1 MTHSPRPSVR
11 SGEIS
16 LADIALG
23 LLLIAAGAA
32 SRIWFRDI
40 PNFQPVAAI
49 GLFAGYYFRSRWLAG
64 AVPLAALVASD
75 LVIGGYQWQMMVVVY
90 AMIALPALVGPA
102 LRRFFPAAN
111 PISAAN
117 HRLPG
122 RTPGRLAARRHPLL
136 FEHQFR
142 LVALVQHVRQK
153 PQRPL
158 RLLSRRS
165 ALLPLHPRRQRP
177 LWLHPLRQ
185 PRPRRPTRLAHLTR
199 ILSPGVENCF
209 ANSVPSCVGC
219 DVVSG
224 YRISLFGDTHRQ
236 MLGDLREQA

>member
-102 LRRFFPAAN
+102 LRRFFPLQTQSPLQTTGSLAGLLGASLLAAILFFLSTNFAWWPWSSMYDKNLSGLFACYLAGLPFFRYTLAAN
-111 PISAAN
+111 ALFGLTLFGSLA
-117 HRLPG
+117 
-122 RTPGRLAARRHPLL
+122 LAAQLGWRTSPV
-136 FEHQFR
+136 F
-142 LVALVQHVRQK
+142 
-153 PQRPL
+153 
-158 RLLSRRS
+158 S
-165 ALLPLHPRRQRP
+165 A
-177 LWLHPLRQ
+177 
-185 PRPRRPTRLAHLTR
+185 
-199 ILSPGVENCF
+199 
-209 ANSVPSCVGC
+209 
-219 DVVSG
+219 
-224 YRISLFGDTHRQ
+224 
-236 MLGDLREQA
+236 RELN